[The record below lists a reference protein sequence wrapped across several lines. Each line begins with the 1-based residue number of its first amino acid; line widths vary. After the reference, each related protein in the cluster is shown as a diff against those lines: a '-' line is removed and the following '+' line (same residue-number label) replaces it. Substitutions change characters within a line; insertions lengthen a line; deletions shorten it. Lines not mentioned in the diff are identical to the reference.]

1 MLITKVYMIELFFNS
16 PEYMS
21 VSGAVL
27 AILGS
32 VVLTFAM
39 SKVFWELG
47 FSIKAISLSI
57 HTMNRRGDTYLFD
70 GLDTRIERAQKYAK
84 VPTFIGILLVSLSLP
99 FQVYS
104 LQLSSNQVQ
113 KKEKIE
119 QQKEYKLNSQ
129 LDTLQFKIES
139 LKKEL
144 EQNHD
149 ASEVGLDELRK
160 QQSEF
165 FNDINDRINSLAHN
179 KTFKSDS

>member
-1 MLITKVYMIELFFNS
+1 MIDLFFNS

-21 VSGAVL
+21 VFGAVL

-47 FSIKAISLSI
+47 FSIKSISLSI
-57 HTMNRRGDTYLFD
+57 HTMNRGGDIYVFD

-84 VPTFIGILLVSLSLP
+84 LPTFIGILLVFLSLP

-113 KKEKIE
+113 KKDKIE

-144 EQNHD
+144 EQNHE

-160 QQSEF
+160 QQSEL
-165 FNDINDRINSLAHN
+165 FNDINERINRLAHN